1 MAHFTQ
7 EEKGLLVTCFRCD
20 SSSAV
25 ITIEGFF
32 CILLNY
38 LDIIII
44 LFFFNFDNIKLKG
57 ALSSHE
63 HIEVN

>member
-1 MAHFTQ
+1 MAQFTQ

-32 CILLNY
+32 LY
-38 LDIIII
+38 LIKLFGYNNDI
-44 LFFFNFDNIKLKG
+44 FFFNFDNIKLKG
-57 ALSSHE
+57 ALCSHK
-63 HIEVN
+63 HIEVH